1 MSVDSDDITSR
12 RKRLLF
18 RATHRGIL
26 EADLVLGRY
35 VARHVDG
42 WGAGELAWWERL
54 MEEPDR
60 AILAWITGAEPT
72 PEIFETPMMADL
84 RRFTQEHAARLRLRG
99 RRA

>member
-1 MSVDSDDITSR
+1 MTADQDDLASR

-26 EADLVLGRY
+26 EADLVLGRF
-35 VARHVDG
+35 VARHVDR

-72 PEIFETPMMADL
+72 PAIFETPMMDEL
-84 RRFTQEHAARLRLRG
+84 RRFTQEHATALRRAG